1 MEWDIAW
8 DTMPGVSELRL
19 EPISEAHLDDFE
31 RLLDDP
37 EVLRFTR
44 LPDPPVPGFSREW
57 YARYQ
62 ATRQDG
68 TRQAFA
74 AVAPDG
80 TFLGVALAPH
90 IDAEAREMELGYLV
104 APAARG
110 RGVGAEMLRQLTAWA
125 FTEGQAMRVYLIINV
140 TNVASQRVAV
150 RAGYTLEGVLR
161 STYFKQGR
169 RSDVQ
174 IWSRLP
180 SDGEV

>member
-1 MEWDIAW
+1 M
-8 DTMPGVSELRL
+8 SELRL
-19 EPISEAHLDDFE
+19 ELMAEAHLDDFE
-31 RLLDDP
+31 GLLDDP
-37 EVLRFTR
+37 DVLRFTR
-44 LPDPPVPGFSREW
+44 LPDPPAPGFSREW

-62 ATRQDG
+62 AGRQDG
-68 TRQAFA
+68 SRQAFA

-110 RGVGAEMLRQLTAWA
+110 RGVGTEMLRQLTAWA
-125 FTEGQAMRVYLIINV
+125 FAEGQALRATLLIDV
-140 TNVASQRVAV
+140 ANVASQVVAT
-150 RAGYTLEGVLR
+150 RAGYLLEGVLR
-161 STYFKQGR
+161 STYFKQGA

-180 SDGEV
+180 TDS